1 MKNIKFHKLMIYQ
14 DFIIPLAW
22 PEAPVRTAGGP
33 YDKLLEFFKL
43 YRNGYYKAGHAAFL
57 LVNHSTGDIDYFDF
71 GRYISPDKNGRAR
84 SKETDP
90 EVVFNF
96 KADIKDGS
104 ITNLTEI
111 IKAIGAHPQTHGEG
125 TLYAGIQEGINYS
138 KAKDYIKN
146 VQDAPYTPYGPFVI
160 GGTNCSR
167 FVAQTIAKSIKGY
180 GFKFLFP
187 WYFTPA
193 PLGNIFYSSG
203 KKLLKLDDK
212 GEVTELFIK
221 GEGKQ
226 FNFMKEI
233 MMYKNGETTPD
244 PNYASL
250 NKIDAPLERKNVSE
264 RAQWLG
270 GTGAGAWYEIKSV
283 GENKIKV
290 ARHQANG
297 DNDFTFDFVGP
308 TDQIEFNKTYKF
320 EYGSHGSKVILSQS
334 GKTFEFT
341 KK

>member
-1 MKNIKFHKLMIYQ
+1 MVYK

-33 YDKLLEFFKL
+33 YDKFLELFNL

-57 LVNHSTGDIDYFDF
+57 LINHKKLTVEYFDF

-90 EVVFNF
+90 EVVFDV
-96 KADIKDGS
+96 KAEIKDGS
-104 ITNLTEI
+104 VINLTEI
-111 IKAIGAHPQTHGEG
+111 IKAIGEHPQTHGEG
-125 TLYAGIQEGINYS
+125 TLYAGIQEGINYD
-138 KAKDYIKN
+138 KAIAHIKS
-146 VQDAPYTPYGPFVI
+146 VQSAPYTPYGPFVI
-160 GGTNCSR
+160 NGTNCSR
-167 FVAQTIAKSIKGY
+167 FVAQTIAKSIKGS
-180 GFKFLFP
+180 GFKFLYP

-203 KKLLKLDDK
+203 KKLFKLDSS
-212 GEVTELFIK
+212 GEVIELFVQ

-244 PNYASL
+244 PTKASM
-250 NKIDAPLERKNVSE
+250 NKIDPPVERINVSKN
-264 RAQWLG
+264 AQWLG
-270 GTGAGAWYEIKSV
+270 GTGAGAWYEIKNV
-283 GENKIKV
+283 ADNKIEV
-290 ARHQANG
+290 ARNQANG
-297 DNDFTFDFVGP
+297 SLDFCFEFIGP
-308 TDQIEFNKTYKF
+308 THDIDFNQTYNF
-320 EYGSHGSKVILSQS
+320 EYGSHGAKIILSQN
-334 GKTFEFT
+334 GQTFEFI

>member
-1 MKNIKFHKLMIYQ
+1 MIYQ

-57 LVNHSTGDIDYFDF
+57 LVNHATGDIDYFDF

-96 KADIKDGS
+96 KADIRDGS
-104 ITNLTEI
+104 IYNLNEI
-111 IKAIGAHPQTHGEG
+111 IKAIGVHPQTHGEG
-125 TLYAGIQEGINYS
+125 TLYAGIQKGINYS
-138 KAKDYIKN
+138 KAVEHVRR
-146 VQDAPYTPYGPFVI
+146 VQDAPFTPYGPFVV

-167 FVAQTIAKSIKGY
+167 FVAQTIAKSIKGN

-203 KKLLKLDDK
+203 RKLLKLNK
-212 GEVTELFIK
+212 EGEVIELFIK

-244 PNYASL
+244 PNKASQ
-250 NKIDAPLERKNVSE
+250 NKIDAPINRENVSE

-270 GTGAGAWYEIKSV
+270 GTGAGAWYEIMSV
-283 GENKIKV
+283 SQNNIKV

-297 DNDFTFDFVGP
+297 ENDFIFDFIGP
-308 TDQIEFNKTYKF
+308 TDQIEFNRPYKF

-334 GKTFEFT
+334 GQNFEFT

>member
-1 MKNIKFHKLMIYQ
+1 MIYK

-33 YDKLLEFFKL
+33 YDKILELFKL

-57 LVNHSTGDIDYFDF
+57 LINHTNGDIDYYDF

-90 EVVFNF
+90 EILFNV
-96 KADIKDGS
+96 KAHIEDGK
-104 ITNLTEI
+104 ITNLFEI

-125 TLYAGIQEGINYS
+125 TLYAGIQDKINRD
-138 KAKDYIKN
+138 KAIEYVKSI
-146 VQDAPYTPYGPFVI
+146 QAAPYTPYGPFVV

-167 FVAQTIAKSIKGY
+167 FVAQTIAKSIKGN
-180 GFKFLFP
+180 GFKFIYP

-203 KKLLKLDDK
+203 KTLFKLSDS
-212 GEVTELFIK
+212 GRIEELLIK
-221 GEGKQ
+221 GVKKQ

-233 MMYKNGETTPD
+233 MLYKNGETTPD
-244 PNYASL
+244 PSKASL
-250 NKIDAPLERKNVSE
+250 NKIDEPQEKINAGPK
-264 RAQWLG
+264 AQWLG
-270 GTGAGAWYEIKSV
+270 GTGAGAWYELKSYS
-283 GENKIKV
+283 ENGIEV
-290 ARHQANG
+290 ARIQANG
-297 DNDFTFDFVGP
+297 DQDFCF
-308 TDQIEFNKTYKF
+308 EFIGSTKAINFNHIYKF
-320 EYGSHGSKVILSQS
+320 EHGSHGLKIILSQN
-334 GKTFEFT
+334 GQIFEFI